1 MHFLTRL
8 KFLIAKLILKTISLL
23 FKINPNKLINFK
35 RNKLFWRTKLNDAV
49 GLSLFIF
56 GSFEKNLIRK
66 LISKLYSNKNLVVID
81 IGANIG
87 AFCIVLAKEYTKKI
101 KIYSYEACKEN
112 FKILKFNV
120 KRNRLNNK
128 IKLQNCIIS
137 SDKNVPSSRYPILI
151 NKKDNISLQSINGIS
166 GNIDQV
172 QRRNL
177 IIKEKKDIKKK
188 LFLLKIDTDG
198 SEFEVLRSCNEFIKN
213 YNPQIIAIE
222 LNKKMMSKKKFFQI
236 LKYLENK
243 KYKVEILGLKFNPK
257 ILKYD
262 PRNLGINYLF
272 FKSEFRNKK

>member
-56 GSFEKNLIRK
+56 GSFEKKLIRK

-87 AFCIVLAKEYTKKI
+87 VFCIVLAKEYTKKI

-120 KRNRLNNK
+120 KRNRLNKK

-166 GNIDQV
+166 GNINQV

-177 IIKEKKDIKKK
+177 IIKEKKNIKKK

-222 LNKKMMSKKKFFQI
+222 LNKKMMSKKKIFSNF
-236 LKYLENK
+236 
-243 KYKVEILGLKFNPK
+243 K
-257 ILKYD
+257 ILRKQK
-262 PRNLGINYLF
+262 I
-272 FKSEFRNKK
+272 